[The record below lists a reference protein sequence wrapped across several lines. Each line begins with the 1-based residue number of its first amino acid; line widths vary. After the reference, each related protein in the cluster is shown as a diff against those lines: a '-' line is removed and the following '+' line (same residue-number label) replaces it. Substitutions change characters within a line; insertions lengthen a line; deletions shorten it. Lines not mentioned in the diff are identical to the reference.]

1 MDPSPLEPTGP
12 PFPETLNP
20 LWVWRFET
28 SAAAPL
34 PLPSRSAVL
43 RSLWLF
49 LLTFLSVY
57 VTGGL
62 SMAVGLLSILLAHEM
77 GHYLAARHY
86 RVDASLPYFI
96 PAPFLT
102 LAGTL
107 GAFIRLRAPIPHR
120 RALFD
125 IGVAGPLAGFL
136 VCVPVLLLG
145 VQQSSWLPAAAQ
157 AGRNY
162 LTLGEPLLFQWAVLW
177 LKGPEPAGSFL
188 DLGPLAFAAW
198 FGLLVTALNLIP
210 VAQLDGGHLTYAMAP
225 RWARA
230 VSQVGLVVCILLV
243 YRRPSWLVWTVL
255 LLVLGRRRHPPTLRD
270 GAPLGWPRVLLG
282 WLAFAIFAGSFTPD
296 PIITSWGDF
305 AGALRELSRYLR
317 LPW

>member
-1 MDPSPLEPTGP
+1 MAEP
-12 PFPETLNP
+12 
-20 LWVWRFET
+20 
-28 SAAAPL
+28 APL
-34 PLPSRSAVL
+34 PLPGWRAVL

-77 GHYLAARHY
+77 GHYLAARYY

-96 PAPFLT
+96 PLPFLT

-107 GAFIRLRAPIPHR
+107 GAFIRLRAPIPNR

-136 VCVPVLLLG
+136 VCIPVLLLG
-145 VQQSSWLPAAAQ
+145 VAQSPWLPSGAQ
-157 AGRNY
+157 VGRSY
-162 LTLGEPLLFQWAVLW
+162 LTLGEPLFFQGAVSW
-177 LKGPEPAGSFL
+177 LKGPAPNGAFL

-198 FGLLVTALNLIP
+198 FGLLVTALNLLP
-210 VAQLDGGHLTYAMAP
+210 VAQLDGGHLTYAMTP
-225 RWARA
+225 RWARG
-230 VSQVGLVVCILLV
+230 VSGVGLAVCVLLV
-243 YRRPSWLVWTVL
+243 YHRPSWLVWTVL
-255 LLVLGRRRHPPTLRD
+255 LLVLGRRRHPPTLAD
-270 GAPLGWPRVLLG
+270 AAPLGWPRGLVGL
-282 WLAFAIFAGSFTPD
+282 LAFAIFAGCFTPD
-296 PIITSWGDF
+296 PIVTSWGDF
-305 AGALRELSRYLR
+305 GSALRELAGHFR